1 MAAPLDDPGLNRARA
16 LARALDTAVR
26 IPGTQLRFGL
36 DPILGLVP
44 GVGDVAGAVL
54 SGYIVLTGV
63 RLGAPAS
70 VVTRMIAN
78 VAIDSLVGSVPILG
92 DLFDAG
98 WKSNIRN
105 VTLIERHVG
114 IDDLPRASTR
124 WRVVAGLIVLI
135 LVAAAGIALT
145 IAVLRLLLGL
155 FHVAG

>member
-1 MAAPLDDPGLNRARA
+1 M
-16 LARALDTAVR
+16 R
-26 IPGTQLRFGL
+26 IPGTKLRFGL

-44 GVGDVAGAVL
+44 GLGDVAGAVL

-63 RLGAPAS
+63 RLGTPPS

-78 VAIDSLVGSVPILG
+78 VAIDSIVGSVPILG

-135 LVAAAGIALT
+135 LVASAGIALT